1 MTDYSK
7 TIVNTVGVWGLAPPD
22 LWGAHNWGAFLW
34 GEGTNDFAVAIQ
46 KLVGTSLTPG
56 MALIKDVATT
66 LDVGGITTDSA
77 VSKGFSIQLAANTLG
92 VSIDMSDERLQDSEG
107 YYHVFPDRTT
117 SGEAR
122 AFTTWTDIADVSVS
136 WTSSTVTSTT
146 WS

>member
-1 MTDYSK
+1 MTAYSK

-22 LWGAHNWGAFLW
+22 LWGAFNWGAFKW
-34 GEGTNDFAVAIQ
+34 GEGTNDFAVSVQ
-46 KLVGTSLTPG
+46 KLISNALTPPS
-56 MALIKDVATT
+56 AVAKAVQTT
-66 LDVGGITTDSA
+66 IAVGAITHDSA
-77 VSKGFSIQLAANTLG
+77 LAKAATKQLPTETLN
-92 VSIDMSDERLQDSEG
+92 VTVDMSDERLRDTEG

-122 AFTTWTDIADVSVS
+122 AFTTWADATDPSVS